1 MPSDRAFPLLI
12 LRTDGASRG
21 NPGHAAAGIVI
32 EDDADTVI
40 DSAGE
45 YLGMMTNNQ
54 AEYRALLL
62 GLARAHTL
70 HPARLIVRM
79 DSELVVKQMQGEYK
93 VKSPDLAP
101 LFDEACALAHEFA
114 AIAFEHVRRGL
125 NARADALANRAL
137 DEHLR
142 RRP

>member
-1 MPSDRAFPLLI
+1 MPPDHVYPVLI

-32 EDDADTVI
+32 EDEAGAVI

-45 YLGMMTNNQ
+45 YLGIMTNNQ

-62 GLARAHTL
+62 GLTHASVL

-79 DSELVVKQMQGEYK
+79 DSELVVKQMQGKYQ

-101 LFDEACALAHEFA
+101 LHQQARALAREFA

-142 RRP
+142 HS